1 MACEVPV
8 KHRIGKPVLPT
19 ITASTQ
25 LKDLVGPE
33 SWKILKVAGY
43 SKENVEQWLKG
54 ESKEGFEK
62 FKLFLKNS
70 QGVNDFAERNI
81 RLIQDFIHSYKDEH
95 MKQNV
100 LHVARENRSK
110 ISTRPSKKS

>member
-1 MACEVPV
+1 MPV

-62 FKLFLKNS
+62 FKFFTHKASTILQRDIFGSSRISSIVIKM
-70 QGVNDFAERNI
+70 NI
-81 RLIQDFIHSYKDEH
+81 
-95 MKQNV
+95 
-100 LHVARENRSK
+100 
-110 ISTRPSKKS
+110 